1 MDTIAN
7 LLTKIKNASL
17 VSKET
22 VELPYSKMSEAIL
35 NICKDTG
42 FVNNVK
48 VFKYKDSV
56 KKGIS
61 VDLSYLENG
70 KPKISEIKRISKP
83 GRRIYRSSSELK
95 DERGVYGL
103 TLVSTSRGLM
113 PVSEAKKKKLGGEL
127 VCEIY

>member
-7 LLTKIKNASL
+7 LLTKIKNASM
-17 VSKET
+17 VSKEI
-22 VELPYSKMSEAIL
+22 VELPYSKMSESIL
-35 NICKDTG
+35 KICKDTG
-42 FVNNVK
+42 FINEVK
-48 VFKYKDSV
+48 IFKFKDSV

-61 VDLSYLENG
+61 VQLAYLENG
-70 KPKISEIKRISKP
+70 KPKISEVKRISKP
-83 GRRIYRSSSELK
+83 GRRIYRSASELK

-113 PVSEAKKKKLGGEL
+113 PVAEAKKKRLGGEL

>member
-17 VSKET
+17 VSKEI
-22 VELPYSKMSEAIL
+22 VEVPYSKMSEAIL
-35 NICKDTG
+35 KICKDSG
-42 FVNNVK
+42 FVSDVK
-48 VFKYKDSV
+48 VFKFKDSV

-61 VDLSYLENG
+61 VTLSYLESG
-70 KPKISEIKRISKP
+70 KPKISVAKRISKP
-83 GRRIYRSSSELK
+83 GRRVYRSSSELK
-95 DERGVYGL
+95 DERGIYGL

-113 PVSEAKKKKLGGEL
+113 PISEAKNKKLGGEL

>member
-17 VSKET
+17 VSKEI
-22 VELPYSKMSEAIL
+22 VEVPYSKMSEAIL
-35 NICKDTG
+35 KICKDSG
-42 FVNNVK
+42 FVSDVK
-48 VFKYKDSV
+48 VFKFKDSV

-61 VDLSYLENG
+61 VTLSYLESG
-70 KPKISEIKRISKP
+70 KPKISVAKRISKP
-83 GRRIYRSSSELK
+83 GRRVYRSSSELK
-95 DERGVYGL
+95 DERGIYGL

-113 PVSEAKKKKLGGEL
+113 PISEAKKKKLGGEL

>member
-17 VSKET
+17 VSKEI
-22 VELPYSKMSEAIL
+22 VEVPYSKMSEAIL
-35 NICKDTG
+35 KICKDSG
-42 FVNNVK
+42 FVSDVK
-48 VFKYKDSV
+48 VFKFKDSV

-61 VDLSYLENG
+61 VSLSYLESG
-70 KPKISEIKRISKP
+70 KPKISVAKRISKP
-83 GRRIYRSSSELK
+83 GRRIYRSSAELK
-95 DERGVYGL
+95 DERGIYGL

-113 PVSEAKKKKLGGEL
+113 PISEAKKKKLGGEL

>member
-17 VSKET
+17 VSKEI
-22 VELPYSKMSEAIL
+22 VEVPYSKMSEAIL
-35 NICKDTG
+35 KICKDSG
-42 FVNNVK
+42 FVSDVK
-48 VFKYKDSV
+48 VFKFKDSV

-61 VDLSYLENG
+61 VTLSYLESG
-70 KPKISEIKRISKP
+70 KPKISVAKRISKP
-83 GRRIYRSSSELK
+83 GRRIYRSSAELK
-95 DERGVYGL
+95 DERGIYGL

-113 PVSEAKKKKLGGEL
+113 PISEAKKKKLGGEL